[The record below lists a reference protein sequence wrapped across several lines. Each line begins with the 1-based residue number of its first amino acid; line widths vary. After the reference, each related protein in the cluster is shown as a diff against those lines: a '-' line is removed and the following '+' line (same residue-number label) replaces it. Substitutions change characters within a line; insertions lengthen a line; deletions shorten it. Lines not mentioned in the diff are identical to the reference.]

1 MIFQFQGRRGNDDS
15 RKKESTYWK
24 LGEAMSQSQGDLS
37 HANSPLKDFLDEMS
51 SHMKDLAEDHL
62 NLETAIQKQLGSE
75 FPLQRIIAKG
85 YPEILKDRDLLKQKM
100 KEKENV
106 ENRYEAQSRR
116 RFNARG
122 DEAFEETHRMR
133 EEK

>member
-1 MIFQFQGRRGNDDS
+1 MSKRRGS
-15 RKKESTYWK
+15 KKEESMYWK
-24 LGEAMSQSQGDLS
+24 LGEIMKQSQGDLT
-37 HANSPLKDFLDEMS
+37 HENSPMRDFLWKMS
-51 SHMKDLAEDHL
+51 SHMQDLAEDHL
-62 NLETAIQKQLGSE
+62 QLETAVQKQLGTE
-75 FPLQRIIAKG
+75 YPLQKIISKG
-85 YPEILKDRDLLKQKM
+85 SPEILKDRDLLKQKL

-122 DEAFEETHRMR
+122 DEAFEENHRMR

>member
-1 MIFQFQGRRGNDDS
+1 MANRRRANDDS
-15 RKKESTYWK
+15 RKRESIYWK
-24 LGEAMSQSQGDLS
+24 LGEVMKQSQGDLT
-37 HANSPLKDFLDEMS
+37 HENSPMRDFLWKMS
-51 SHMKDLAEDHL
+51 SHMQDLAEDHL
-62 NLETAIQKQLGSE
+62 QLETAVQKQLGTE
-75 FPLQRIIAKG
+75 YPLQKIISKG
-85 YPEILKDRDLLKQKM
+85 YPEILKDRDLLKQKL

-122 DEAFEETHRMR
+122 DEAFEENHRMR

>member
-1 MIFQFQGRRGNDDS
+1 M
-15 RKKESTYWK
+15 K
-24 LGEAMSQSQGDLS
+24 QSQGDLT
-37 HANSPLKDFLDEMS
+37 HENSPMRDFLWKMS
-51 SHMKDLAEDHL
+51 SHMQDLAEDHL
-62 NLETAIQKQLGSE
+62 QLETAVQKQLGTE
-75 FPLQRIIAKG
+75 YPLQKIISKG
-85 YPEILKDRDLLKQKM
+85 YPEILKDRDLLKQKL

-122 DEAFEETHRMR
+122 DEAFEENHRMR

>member
-1 MIFQFQGRRGNDDS
+1 MTKRRGS
-15 RKKESTYWK
+15 RKEESMYWK
-24 LGEAMSQSQGDLS
+24 LGEIMKQSQGDLT
-37 HANSPLKDFLDEMS
+37 HENSPMRDFLWKMS
-51 SHMKDLAEDHL
+51 SHMQDLAEDHL
-62 NLETAIQKQLGSE
+62 QLETAVQKQLGTE
-75 FPLQRIIAKG
+75 YPLQKIISKG
-85 YPEILKDRDLLKQKM
+85 YPEILKDRDLLKQKL

-116 RFNARG
+116 RINARG

>member
-1 MIFQFQGRRGNDDS
+1 MSKRRGS
-15 RKKESTYWK
+15 KKEESMYWK
-24 LGEAMSQSQGDLS
+24 LGEIMKQSQGDLT
-37 HANSPLKDFLDEMS
+37 HENSPMRDFLWKMS
-51 SHMKDLAEDHL
+51 SHMQDLAEDHL
-62 NLETAIQKQLGSE
+62 QLETAVQKQLGTE
-75 FPLQRIIAKG
+75 YPLQKIISKG
-85 YPEILKDRDLLKQKM
+85 YPEILKDRDLLKQKL

-122 DEAFEETHRMR
+122 DEAFEENHRMR